1 MQQPLLEAGEL
12 RLAMAICYEIVFPEL
27 VRTQAR
33 DADLLVT
40 ISNDT
45 WFGDS
50 IGPPQHMQMAQM
62 RALENGRYLLRSTNN
77 GITAIV
83 DHQGRMVARLPRF
96 EQGVLEGSALVMEG
110 RTLYSRLGGM
120 PVLVGCFSILII
132 GFWLRRRVVREDTG
146 QAGSE

>member
-1 MQQPLLEAGEL
+1 MANAGYII
-12 RLAMAICYEIVFPEL
+12 AAY
-27 VRTQAR
+27 
-33 DADLLVT
+33 
-40 ISNDT
+40 
-45 WFGDS
+45 
-50 IGPPQHMQMAQM
+50 
-62 RALENGRYLLRSTNN
+62 

-83 DHQGRMVARLPRF
+83 DHQGRMVVRLPRF
-96 EQGVLEGSALVMEG
+96 EQDVLEGSALVMEG